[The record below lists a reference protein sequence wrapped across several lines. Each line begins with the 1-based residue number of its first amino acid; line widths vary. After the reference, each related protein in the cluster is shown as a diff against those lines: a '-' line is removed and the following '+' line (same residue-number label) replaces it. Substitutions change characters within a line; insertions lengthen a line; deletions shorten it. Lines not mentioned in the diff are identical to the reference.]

1 VLVDDETLP
10 LDEEEMFPLDDDDT
24 LPLDEEDTLPLDDDD
39 TLPLDEDDTLPLL
52 PPLADDEVLD
62 TDAPPVLDDDPPV
75 DEVLLTPPLEVEP
88 PLVLDEP
95 PLVLDEPPLEVDE
108 MTMLPPEP
116 PPPKKPPPKPPP
128 PKPPPGP
135 PPPKK
140 PPPLFTGTAVGLPAP
155 PTNGSA
161 NPTGTGGALATVT
174 MAGAQAVVRV
184 VTTRRMRGRATAP
197 IWRGTTRLVIV
208 LVWIARFGRSATWTA
223 PPPMI
228 APPQAHA
235 HNLAKAIR
243 TDILKVSLVADAQT
257 TSDRVHGTRTPCS
270 HKAQNKAL
278 SASAHDVIWWSFL
291 QYRDGRGAQYAD
303 RAVAGQL
310 SHPGSWRRARSR
322 DSLRPSAGGVT
333 RMHRY
338 ARMCLHYRSKRKSAR
353 LWSGTRKTIGP
364 FTIWGW
370 LRDAAFRADRPEGE
384 WYGNGNE
391 SRRRARY
398 QSCSSQ

>member
-1 VLVDDETLP
+1 MPPELLLVDEATLPLDEEDTFPLNDDETLP
-10 LDEEEMFPLDDDDT
+10 LDEE
-24 LPLDEEDTLPLDDDD
+24 D

-75 DEVLLTPPLEVEP
+75 DDPPVDDPPVDEVLLTPPLEVDP

-208 LVWIARFGRSATWTA
+208 LV
-223 PPPMI
+223 
-228 APPQAHA
+228 
-235 HNLAKAIR
+235 
-243 TDILKVSLVADAQT
+243 
-257 TSDRVHGTRTPCS
+257 
-270 HKAQNKAL
+270 
-278 SASAHDVIWWSFL
+278 
-291 QYRDGRGAQYAD
+291 
-303 RAVAGQL
+303 
-310 SHPGSWRRARSR
+310 
-322 DSLRPSAGGVT
+322 
-333 RMHRY
+333 
-338 ARMCLHYRSKRKSAR
+338 
-353 LWSGTRKTIGP
+353 
-364 FTIWGW
+364 
-370 LRDAAFRADRPEGE
+370 
-384 WYGNGNE
+384 
-391 SRRRARY
+391 
-398 QSCSSQ
+398 

>member
-1 VLVDDETLP
+1 MPPELLLVDDATLP
-10 LDEEEMFPLDDDDT
+10 LDEEDTFPLDEDET

-39 TLPLDEDDTLPLL
+39 TFPLDEEDTLPLL

-62 TDAPPVLDDDPPV
+62 TDAPPVLDDDPPVDDPPVDDPPV

-208 LVWIARFGRSATWTA
+208 LA
-223 PPPMI
+223 
-228 APPQAHA
+228 
-235 HNLAKAIR
+235 
-243 TDILKVSLVADAQT
+243 
-257 TSDRVHGTRTPCS
+257 
-270 HKAQNKAL
+270 
-278 SASAHDVIWWSFL
+278 
-291 QYRDGRGAQYAD
+291 
-303 RAVAGQL
+303 
-310 SHPGSWRRARSR
+310 
-322 DSLRPSAGGVT
+322 
-333 RMHRY
+333 
-338 ARMCLHYRSKRKSAR
+338 
-353 LWSGTRKTIGP
+353 
-364 FTIWGW
+364 
-370 LRDAAFRADRPEGE
+370 
-384 WYGNGNE
+384 
-391 SRRRARY
+391 
-398 QSCSSQ
+398 

>member
-1 VLVDDETLP
+1 LPPELLLVDEATLPLDEEDTFPLDDDETLP
-10 LDEEEMFPLDDDDT
+10 LDEE
-24 LPLDEEDTLPLDDDD
+24 D

-75 DEVLLTPPLEVEP
+75 DDPPVDDPPVDEVLLTPPLEVDP

-140 PPPLFTGTAVGLPAP
+140 PPPLFIGTAVGLPAP

-208 LVWIARFGRSATWTA
+208 LV
-223 PPPMI
+223 
-228 APPQAHA
+228 
-235 HNLAKAIR
+235 
-243 TDILKVSLVADAQT
+243 
-257 TSDRVHGTRTPCS
+257 
-270 HKAQNKAL
+270 
-278 SASAHDVIWWSFL
+278 
-291 QYRDGRGAQYAD
+291 
-303 RAVAGQL
+303 
-310 SHPGSWRRARSR
+310 
-322 DSLRPSAGGVT
+322 
-333 RMHRY
+333 
-338 ARMCLHYRSKRKSAR
+338 
-353 LWSGTRKTIGP
+353 
-364 FTIWGW
+364 
-370 LRDAAFRADRPEGE
+370 
-384 WYGNGNE
+384 
-391 SRRRARY
+391 
-398 QSCSSQ
+398 

>member
-1 VLVDDETLP
+1 VPPELLLVDEATLPLDEEDTFPLDDDETLP
-10 LDEEEMFPLDDDDT
+10 LDEE
-24 LPLDEEDTLPLDDDD
+24 D

-62 TDAPPVLDDDPPV
+62 TDAPPVLDDDPPVDDPPVDDPPV

-108 MTMLPPEP
+108 MTMLPPES

-208 LVWIARFGRSATWTA
+208 LA
-223 PPPMI
+223 
-228 APPQAHA
+228 
-235 HNLAKAIR
+235 
-243 TDILKVSLVADAQT
+243 
-257 TSDRVHGTRTPCS
+257 
-270 HKAQNKAL
+270 
-278 SASAHDVIWWSFL
+278 
-291 QYRDGRGAQYAD
+291 
-303 RAVAGQL
+303 
-310 SHPGSWRRARSR
+310 
-322 DSLRPSAGGVT
+322 
-333 RMHRY
+333 
-338 ARMCLHYRSKRKSAR
+338 
-353 LWSGTRKTIGP
+353 
-364 FTIWGW
+364 
-370 LRDAAFRADRPEGE
+370 
-384 WYGNGNE
+384 
-391 SRRRARY
+391 
-398 QSCSSQ
+398 

>member
-1 VLVDDETLP
+1 MPLDEEDTFPLDDDETLP
-10 LDEEEMFPLDDDDT
+10 LDEE
-24 LPLDEEDTLPLDDDD
+24 D

-62 TDAPPVLDDDPPV
+62 TDAPPVLDDDPPVDDPPVDDPPV

-140 PPPLFTGTAVGLPAP
+140 PPPLFIGTAVGLPAP
-155 PTNGSA
+155 PANGSA

-208 LVWIARFGRSATWTA
+208 LV
-223 PPPMI
+223 
-228 APPQAHA
+228 
-235 HNLAKAIR
+235 
-243 TDILKVSLVADAQT
+243 
-257 TSDRVHGTRTPCS
+257 
-270 HKAQNKAL
+270 
-278 SASAHDVIWWSFL
+278 
-291 QYRDGRGAQYAD
+291 
-303 RAVAGQL
+303 
-310 SHPGSWRRARSR
+310 
-322 DSLRPSAGGVT
+322 
-333 RMHRY
+333 
-338 ARMCLHYRSKRKSAR
+338 
-353 LWSGTRKTIGP
+353 
-364 FTIWGW
+364 
-370 LRDAAFRADRPEGE
+370 
-384 WYGNGNE
+384 
-391 SRRRARY
+391 
-398 QSCSSQ
+398 

>member
-1 VLVDDETLP
+1 MPPELLLVDEATLP
-10 LDEEEMFPLDDDDT
+10 LDEEDTFPLDDDET
-24 LPLDEEDTLPLDDDD
+24 LPLDEEDTLPLDDDE
-39 TLPLDEDDTLPLL
+39 TFPLDEDDTLPLL

-62 TDAPPVLDDDPPV
+62 TDAPPVLDDDPPVDDPPVDDPPVDDPPV

-208 LVWIARFGRSATWTA
+208 LA
-223 PPPMI
+223 
-228 APPQAHA
+228 
-235 HNLAKAIR
+235 
-243 TDILKVSLVADAQT
+243 
-257 TSDRVHGTRTPCS
+257 
-270 HKAQNKAL
+270 
-278 SASAHDVIWWSFL
+278 
-291 QYRDGRGAQYAD
+291 
-303 RAVAGQL
+303 
-310 SHPGSWRRARSR
+310 
-322 DSLRPSAGGVT
+322 
-333 RMHRY
+333 
-338 ARMCLHYRSKRKSAR
+338 
-353 LWSGTRKTIGP
+353 
-364 FTIWGW
+364 
-370 LRDAAFRADRPEGE
+370 
-384 WYGNGNE
+384 
-391 SRRRARY
+391 
-398 QSCSSQ
+398 

>member
-1 VLVDDETLP
+1 VPPELLLVDDATLP
-10 LDEEEMFPLDDDDT
+10 LDEEDTFPLDEDET

-39 TLPLDEDDTLPLL
+39 TFPLDEEDTLPLL

-62 TDAPPVLDDDPPV
+62 TDAPPVLDDDPPVDDPPVDDPPVDDPPV

-197 IWRGTTRLVIV
+197 IWRGTTRFVIV
-208 LVWIARFGRSATWTA
+208 LA
-223 PPPMI
+223 
-228 APPQAHA
+228 
-235 HNLAKAIR
+235 
-243 TDILKVSLVADAQT
+243 
-257 TSDRVHGTRTPCS
+257 
-270 HKAQNKAL
+270 
-278 SASAHDVIWWSFL
+278 
-291 QYRDGRGAQYAD
+291 
-303 RAVAGQL
+303 
-310 SHPGSWRRARSR
+310 
-322 DSLRPSAGGVT
+322 
-333 RMHRY
+333 
-338 ARMCLHYRSKRKSAR
+338 
-353 LWSGTRKTIGP
+353 
-364 FTIWGW
+364 
-370 LRDAAFRADRPEGE
+370 
-384 WYGNGNE
+384 
-391 SRRRARY
+391 
-398 QSCSSQ
+398 

>member
-1 VLVDDETLP
+1 LPPELVLVDDETLP

-62 TDAPPVLDDDPPV
+62 TNAPPVLDDDPPVDDPPVDDPPV
-75 DEVLLTPPLEVEP
+75 DEVLLTPPLEV
-88 PLVLDEP
+88 DP

-208 LVWIARFGRSATWTA
+208 LV
-223 PPPMI
+223 
-228 APPQAHA
+228 
-235 HNLAKAIR
+235 
-243 TDILKVSLVADAQT
+243 
-257 TSDRVHGTRTPCS
+257 
-270 HKAQNKAL
+270 
-278 SASAHDVIWWSFL
+278 
-291 QYRDGRGAQYAD
+291 
-303 RAVAGQL
+303 
-310 SHPGSWRRARSR
+310 
-322 DSLRPSAGGVT
+322 
-333 RMHRY
+333 
-338 ARMCLHYRSKRKSAR
+338 
-353 LWSGTRKTIGP
+353 
-364 FTIWGW
+364 
-370 LRDAAFRADRPEGE
+370 
-384 WYGNGNE
+384 
-391 SRRRARY
+391 
-398 QSCSSQ
+398 

>member
-1 VLVDDETLP
+1 MPPELLLVDEA
-10 LDEEEMFPLDDDDT
+10 T
-24 LPLDEEDTLPLDDDD
+24 LPLDEEDTF
-39 TLPLDEDDTLPLL
+39 PLDEDETLPPDEEDMFLLDEDETLPLL
-52 PPLADDEVLD
+52 PPLAEDEVLD
-62 TDAPPVLDDDPPV
+62 TDPPPVLDDDPPVDDPPV

-208 LVWIARFGRSATWTA
+208 LA
-223 PPPMI
+223 
-228 APPQAHA
+228 
-235 HNLAKAIR
+235 
-243 TDILKVSLVADAQT
+243 
-257 TSDRVHGTRTPCS
+257 
-270 HKAQNKAL
+270 
-278 SASAHDVIWWSFL
+278 
-291 QYRDGRGAQYAD
+291 
-303 RAVAGQL
+303 
-310 SHPGSWRRARSR
+310 
-322 DSLRPSAGGVT
+322 
-333 RMHRY
+333 
-338 ARMCLHYRSKRKSAR
+338 
-353 LWSGTRKTIGP
+353 
-364 FTIWGW
+364 
-370 LRDAAFRADRPEGE
+370 
-384 WYGNGNE
+384 
-391 SRRRARY
+391 
-398 QSCSSQ
+398 

>member
-1 VLVDDETLP
+1 MPPELLLVDEATLPLDEEDTFPLDDDETLP
-10 LDEEEMFPLDDDDT
+10 LDEE
-24 LPLDEEDTLPLDDDD
+24 D

-75 DEVLLTPPLEVEP
+75 DDPPVDDPPVDEVLLTPPLEVDP

-108 MTMLPPEP
+108 MTMLPPES

-208 LVWIARFGRSATWTA
+208 LA
-223 PPPMI
+223 
-228 APPQAHA
+228 
-235 HNLAKAIR
+235 
-243 TDILKVSLVADAQT
+243 
-257 TSDRVHGTRTPCS
+257 
-270 HKAQNKAL
+270 
-278 SASAHDVIWWSFL
+278 
-291 QYRDGRGAQYAD
+291 
-303 RAVAGQL
+303 
-310 SHPGSWRRARSR
+310 
-322 DSLRPSAGGVT
+322 
-333 RMHRY
+333 
-338 ARMCLHYRSKRKSAR
+338 
-353 LWSGTRKTIGP
+353 
-364 FTIWGW
+364 
-370 LRDAAFRADRPEGE
+370 
-384 WYGNGNE
+384 
-391 SRRRARY
+391 
-398 QSCSSQ
+398 